1 MKCLKIIGSG
11 VRGASHLTME
21 SWQQLATVQ
30 KILWVGT
37 IEGFSELVFAN
48 KWHGEDITSY
58 YQNGALDS
66 DNYRD
71 IKSKILSELNNF
83 ESVAL
88 VVLGHP
94 RLGVSIVQEFQLEAK
109 DFGFKLEVL
118 PGISSFDTMFNDLGI
133 DPIEE
138 GSCLVD
144 ANRLI
149 LFNYQMDPCLNY
161 FIYHVGSIGNSNT
174 DYESPAVNNSV
185 SFLIKKLM
193 KHYSSN
199 HDVFMLTSGTS
210 NISTSARLKGTVE
223 SLDILLKK
231 VTFESSLF
239 IPALLPQASQVNTEF
254 YKLLIGKTQIAHAVE

>member
-1 MKCLKIIGSG
+1 MKTLKIIGSG

-21 SWQQLATVQ
+21 SWQQLGTAQ

-37 IEGFSELVFAN
+37 IAGFPELVSAN
-48 KWHGEDITSY
+48 NWHGEDITSY

-66 DNYRD
+66 VNYRD

-83 ESVAL
+83 ESIAL

-94 RLGVSIVQEFQLEAK
+94 RLGVTIVQEFQIDAE

-144 ANRLI
+144 VNRLI
-149 LFNYQMDPCLNY
+149 LYDYNMDPCLNY
-161 FIYHVGSIGNSNT
+161 FIYHVCSIGNSNT
-174 DYESPAVNNSV
+174 DYESPADNNSV

-193 KHYSSN
+193 KHYPPD
-199 HDVFMLTSGTS
+199 HTVLMLTSGS
-210 NISTSARLKGTVE
+210 RGKGNSARLKGTIE
-223 SLDILLKK
+223 RLDILLKN

-239 IPALLPQASQVNTEF
+239 IPALLPQSCQINAEF
-254 YKLLIGKTQIAHAVE
+254 YKLLVGQTLIAQTA